1 MITKNFVLLFS
12 TFTLIVQTGFAQQA
26 DTVRPH
32 PDAPYTKPVNT
43 LIGEAG
49 NNTGFDMAPETT
61 PRVVA
66 AALRSINSKTPK
78 GPFQP
83 TWESLK
89 ANYRVPQWYKGAKF
103 GLCMHW
109 GIYSVP
115 AHHNEW
121 YEKHMYTNSPIG
133 QWHVQHFGP
142 QDKFGYKDFIPMFT
156 AENFHADAWAE
167 LFAKSGARFFAPT
180 CQHHEGFALWD
191 SKVTPFNS
199 MNMGPHRDLIGE
211 LAKAIRKQGL
221 KFGFTNHYIEN
232 FQFINPPPEMLEKMK
247 AEKADLF
254 DPKWVDFYHVADRS
268 DEACRKF
275 LVDWYERVVELVNK
289 YQPDIMWFDNGIDQ
303 RYLDPLK
310 LQVAAYYYNSAKKW
324 GKEVTLNTK
333 KAAFAPSGV
342 NTATIGS
349 ILDFEGKV
357 PASIRTG
364 TWDVDSPIG
373 NSWGYIDSMRVAT
386 ASAVVNRLIDIVSK
400 NGTMML
406 NLSPKADGTL
416 PQDQVETLLGIG
428 KWLQTN
434 GEAIYDTHNWIKFG
448 EGGRDVPKI
457 NFTVKRNVLYAIIQ
471 GKYPV
476 GQVTV
481 TSLPESLGK
490 VGSVSMLGRNQQLTF
505 SQDNGGL
512 KVTLPGNPPC
522 DIAWTLKITGLR
534 MNPDSNTTSGNPI
547 EYQ

>member
-1 MITKNFVLLFS
+1 
-12 TFTLIVQTGFAQQA
+12 
-26 DTVRPH
+26 
-32 PDAPYTKPVNT
+32 
-43 LIGEAG
+43 
-49 NNTGFDMAPETT
+49 
-61 PRVVA
+61 
-66 AALRSINSKTPK
+66 
-78 GPFQP
+78 
-83 TWESLK
+83 
-89 ANYRVPQWYKGAKF
+89 
-103 GLCMHW
+103 
-109 GIYSVP
+109 
-115 AHHNEW
+115 
-121 YEKHMYTNSPIG
+121 
-133 QWHVQHFGP
+133 
-142 QDKFGYKDFIPMFT
+142 
-156 AENFHADAWAE
+156 
-167 LFAKSGARFFAPT
+167 
-180 CQHHEGFALWD
+180 
-191 SKVTPFNS
+191 
-199 MNMGPHRDLIGE
+199 
-211 LAKAIRKQGL
+211 
-221 KFGFTNHYIEN
+221 
-232 FQFINPPPEMLEKMK
+232 
-247 AEKADLF
+247 
-254 DPKWVDFYHVADRS
+254 
-268 DEACRKF
+268 
-275 LVDWYERVVELVNK
+275 
-289 YQPDIMWFDNGIDQ
+289 
-303 RYLDPLK
+303 
-310 LQVAAYYYNSAKKW
+310 
-324 GKEVTLNTK
+324 
-333 KAAFAPSGV
+333 
-342 NTATIGS
+342 
-349 ILDFEGKV
+349 
-357 PASIRTG
+357 
-364 TWDVDSPIG
+364 VDSPIG